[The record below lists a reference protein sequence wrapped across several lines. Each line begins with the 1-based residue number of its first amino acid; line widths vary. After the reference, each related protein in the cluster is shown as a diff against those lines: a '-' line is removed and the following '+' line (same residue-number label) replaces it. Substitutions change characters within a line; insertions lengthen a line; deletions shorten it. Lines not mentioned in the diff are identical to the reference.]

1 MPIIAKFESSFIPA
15 PSGLHRAVCVDVID
29 LGIVKRVYNGE
40 MSMPHMI
47 KLVWQIEP
55 TMDDGSHFIITK
67 DYTLALSPRANL
79 YRDLTSWR
87 KKEFTDDELK
97 GFDVEKIVGA
107 PCLINVVEKR
117 SQKTGNL
124 YTKVDS
130 VLPMQS
136 GQAPLSADGKYTR
149 VIERDRQE
157 QDNYVSNARARYQK
171 QFEEASQQYA
181 PEKTETGGRPDT
193 SSTNDFD
200 DDLPF

>member
-87 KKEFTDDELK
+87 KKEFTDDELEEIRAK
-97 GFDVEKIVGA
+97 FSAGLSIDDANAIREIVPLVEDIA
-107 PCLINVVEKR
+107 PQAEKEV
-117 SQKTGNL
+117 T
-124 YTKVDS
+124 
-130 VLPMQS
+130 
-136 GQAPLSADGKYTR
+136 A
-149 VIERDRQE
+149 
-157 QDNYVSNARARYQK
+157 
-171 QFEEASQQYA
+171 
-181 PEKTETGGRPDT
+181 
-193 SSTNDFD
+193 
-200 DDLPF
+200 